1 MCLGAE
7 LKSSRARLVLLQLS
21 IALVRFDGSVCN
33 DGDVENEEDGCEC
46 DEKDEILMDRNG
58 YFPAKGNLYCGR
70 KIFNIAQVSI
80 AHCSPS
86 CL

>member
-21 IALVRFDGSVCN
+21 IALVRFDGSACN
-33 DGDVENEEDGCEC
+33 DEDVENEENGFEL
-46 DEKDEILMDRNG
+46 DEKEEILTDTNG
-58 YFPAKGNLYCGR
+58 DFPAKVNLYFGR

-80 AHCSPS
+80 VHCSPS